1 MSSVEDMETAIYFPC
16 SFDPTY
22 NTATEKLNKGFKG
35 VTGWQDLEKSLAC
48 GENRAI
54 QTGRRSGITVVDFD
68 YLPTYER
75 LIQEI
80 PEIKSAYHVKTRKGY
95 HVYFQYHEQLISS
108 ADCLTLRGVDIR
120 NDGGCIIAPP
130 SSYSCKGETYR
141 YEELGGDIFPI
152 PEALLALVKAEKWK
166 RTEVDDEKEN
176 LPVTT
181 TTPAVDADKFAQLV
195 GLLHPRRAD
204 GYEEWSKVG
213 FGIKNVL
220 GDDGIH
226 LFVTFSQQSP
236 KFSAKDC
243 IDYYK
248 GIKAKKTGI
257 TIGSF
262 HFWAKEDNP
271 EGYALLF
278 PPSAFGY
285 EGQKKVFEENHFYLE
300 GENAIV
306 REEPSG
312 ELTHFGLDHARVAL
326 NQLKYK
332 DKEDICSVVGRF
344 ISDSTRRTIRRFV
357 AKMPADCA
365 GDEMSLFRGFAYERM
380 EVVPTVTQRTAAVEL
395 FHDLLR
401 AICGD
406 EEVVFVHV
414 QKLMAHMIQRPLI
427 KTGVMV
433 AFASAL
439 EGTGKDTVMGILQRI
454 IGQTHVA
461 HYTDTEAF
469 WEKHDTKR
477 EGAVFVYLEEACS
490 QLNKKKDGQLKALV
504 TSDWLHINRKG
515 LKGYDVPN
523 LGNMWMTTNEPEPFK
538 VGESNRRGMLITPS
552 GRNLKRD
559 WDAVYDVV
567 HREWFL
573 VAIGEHLAEMD
584 IGGWKPREFPM
595 TEVKKEMM
603 ALAKSS
609 EKEFFEQ
616 WKSTEWIKASDVFT
630 AYQSFC
636 QENNLPHAMNTI
648 SFCKRIVADINV
660 TYQRRMLHGQNVYAP
675 LGCL

>member
-1 MSSVEDMETAIYFPC
+1 MESVIYFPC

-48 GENRAI
+48 GDNRAI

-75 LIQEI
+75 LVQEI

-141 YEELGGDIFPI
+141 YEELGGDIGPI

-166 RTEVDDEKEN
+166 RTEADDEKDMEN
-176 LPVTT
+176 VPVTT
-181 TTPAVDADKFAQLV
+181 TPTVDVEKFAQLV

-213 FGIKNVL
+213 FGIKNIV
-220 GDDGIH
+220 GDDGIN
-226 LFVTFSQQSP
+226 LFVQFSQQSP

-243 IDYYK
+243 VDYYK
-248 GIKAKKTGI
+248 GIKPKRTGI
-257 TIGSF
+257 KMGTF

-271 EGYALLF
+271 EGYALLY
-278 PPSAFGY
+278 PPSTNGY
-285 EGQKKVFEENHFYLE
+285 LAQKKVFEENHFYLE

-306 REEPSG
+306 REEASG
-312 ELTHFGLDHARVAL
+312 ELTHFTLDHARIAL
-326 NQLKYK
+326 NQLKYRK
-332 DKEDICSVVGRF
+332 DDEDYTVVGAF
-344 ISDSTRRTIRRFV
+344 ILDSSRRTIRRFV

-365 GDEMSLFRGFAYERM
+365 EDEMSLFRGFAYERM
-380 EVVPTVTQRTAAVEL
+380 EAVPTVTQRAEAVAL
-395 FHDLLR
+395 FQDLLR

-406 EEVVFVHV
+406 EEVVFAHV

-454 IGQTHVA
+454 IGQQHVA

-469 WEKHDTKR
+469 WEKHDTQR

-490 QLNKKKDGQLKALV
+490 NLNKKKDGQLKALV
-504 TSDWLHINRKG
+504 TSDWIHINRKG
-515 LKGYDVPN
+515 LKGYNVPN

-538 VGESNRRGMLITPS
+538 VGETNRRGMLITPS

-559 WDAVYDVV
+559 WDATYDII

-573 VAIGEHLAEMD
+573 VAIGEYLEGMD
-584 IGGWKPREFPM
+584 LVGWKPREFPM

-609 EKEFFEQ
+609 EKEFFDQ
-616 WKSTEWIKASDVFT
+616 WKSTKWTEASDLFKEYE
-630 AYQSFC
+630 AYC
-636 QENNLPHAMNTI
+636 TDNKLPHALNTV
-648 SFCKRIVADINV
+648 SFCKRIICLRGEG
-660 TYQRRMLHGQNVYAP
+660 YQRKMLDGKNRYAP
-675 LGCL
+675 IGLE